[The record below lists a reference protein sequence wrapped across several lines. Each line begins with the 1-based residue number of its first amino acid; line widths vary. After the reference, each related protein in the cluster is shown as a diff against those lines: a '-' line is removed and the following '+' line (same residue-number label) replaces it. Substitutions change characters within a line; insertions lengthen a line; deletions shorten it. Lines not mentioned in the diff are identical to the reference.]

1 MNDKKQILNELGD
14 TQRGKDAL
22 GRYVLAREAGIHK
35 RKMSKESGEKAIVT
49 HMKNLIRD
57 GPSEERFRRAEAAV
71 DMVANDNAAIRRYT
85 KGVDRARS
93 ILGWR
98 RYMEETNMTNE
109 KQILNELGDTLKG
122 KQALGRYLT
131 ARMDSMKK
139 LGQEAERM
147 KDVGRAHIT
156 NIEKYGKPTSR
167 KVALAYADMVA
178 NLFRRTARY
187 KKGMDSA
194 AARIMS
200 PIKEDNSMTI
210 KEHYKDILNERLF
223 NKYNILGKIEDK
235 VKSVGGKALDAL
247 TGHSKSPYNKE
258 GRYKYLQGRAKEE
271 SQWRRDA
278 ADARRKEWENR
289 KGIKE
294 SSLLNEIGDTARGQ
308 AALRGY
314 IAARAKGLDNL
325 DRELKHIDMAIRQTT
340 DRLRNPATHTDM
352 ARQRGMQLLGME
364 KRSKKK
370 IGRYKAGIDNALARI
385 RPIHAG

>member
-1 MNDKKQILNELGD
+1 MVNKKQILNELGD
-14 TQRGKDAL
+14 TPRGKDAL

-131 ARMDSMKK
+131 ARMNSMKK
-139 LGQEAERM
+139 LNQEAQRM
-147 KDVGRAHIT
+147 KDVEAAHIA
-156 NIEKYGKPTSR
+156 NIEKYGKPPSR
-167 KVALAYADMVA
+167 KVALAYASMVA
-178 NLFRRTARY
+178 NLFRRTGRY
-187 KKGMDSA
+187 KTGMERA
-194 AARIMS
+194 AARIMA

-247 TGHSKSPYNKE
+247 TGHSKSLYNPE
-258 GRYKYLQGRAKEE
+258 NRVKYLYGQASKAAKN
-271 SQWRRDA
+271 RIGM
-278 ADARRKEWENR
+278 KE
-289 KGIKE
+289 E

-314 IAARAKGLDNL
+314 IAARAKGVDNL

-340 DRLRNPATHTDM
+340 DKLRNPATHTDL

-364 KRSKKK
+364 KKSKKK
-370 IGRYKAGIDNALARI
+370 MGRYKAGIDNALARI